1 MTALPLGKG
10 VLRREGKKVAIL
22 NFGTLLPAA
31 LEVAE
36 QLNATVA
43 DMRFVK
49 PLDTELVNRLAAQYD
64 LLVTLEE
71 NTTQGG
77 AGAAVSEHLACEGI
91 VVPVMHLGLPDTF
104 VDHGSHQQQ
113 LASTGLDASGIQ
125 QAIEQRL
132 GEVKNIH
139 GAVS

>member
-1 MTALPLGKG
+1 
-10 VLRREGKKVAIL
+10 
-22 NFGTLLPAA
+22 
-31 LEVAE
+31 
-36 QLNATVA
+36 
-43 DMRFVK
+43 MRFVK
-49 PLDTELVNRLAAQYD
+49 PLDTGLVNRLAAQYD

-91 VVPVMHLGLPDTF
+91 VVSVMHLGLPDTF

-113 LASTGLDASGIQ
+113 LASTGLDAPGIQ

-139 GAVS
+139 GAVF